1 MTVLAA
7 ENLSIGYGSTVVATG
22 INLSLRAGSITCL
35 LGPNGVGKTTLF
47 KTLLGLIAPLAG
59 TIRVGDENLSRLSRA
74 AIARQIAYV
83 PQAYLGDF
91 AYTVLDL
98 VVMGRTAYIGAFGSV
113 TKADVDIAM
122 EALEALG
129 ITALAQ
135 RDATRVSG
143 GQRQLALVA
152 RALAQQA
159 NIIVMDEPTASLD
172 LGNRLLILDRIRKL
186 ATDGLPSFCPR
197 TSRNRRLLWPT
208 MWRCSDGNSISKQ
221 DHPKRSSRR
230 SSSPRFMEW
239 TSWLNKRRRD
249 GKWSVH
255 DSRADQSACPNGD
268 PGHTR
273 IPILWTT
280 PRCLSK
286 AMLLRSRAPPS
297 LP

>member
-98 VVMGRTAYIGAFGSV
+98 VVMGRTAYVGAFGSA

-122 EALEALG
+122 KALETLG
-129 ITALAQ
+129 IAALAQ

-186 ATDGLPSFCPR
+186 ATDGLAVVLSTHEPEQAFAVADNVAVLGRQQHFQTGSPQAIL
-197 TSRNRRLLWPT
+197 TSQQLTALYGVDLLVEQTPT
-208 MWRCSDGNSISKQ
+208 GRQVVG
-221 DHPKRSSRR
+221 
-230 SSSPRFMEW
+230 PRF
-239 TSWLNKRRRD
+239 TD
-249 GKWSVH
+249 
-255 DSRADQSACPNGD
+255 
-268 PGHTR
+268 
-273 IPILWTT
+273 
-280 PRCLSK
+280 
-286 AMLLRSRAPPS
+286 
-297 LP
+297 